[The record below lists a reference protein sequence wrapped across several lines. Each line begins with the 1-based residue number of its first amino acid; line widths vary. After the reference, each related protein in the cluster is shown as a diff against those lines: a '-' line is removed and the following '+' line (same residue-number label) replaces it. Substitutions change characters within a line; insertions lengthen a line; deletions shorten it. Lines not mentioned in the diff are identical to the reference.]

1 MNSNENFDIPR
12 LRRTR
17 PIKRKRPSILD
28 MDCKLNQSFYLMVLY
43 DLLDFC
49 CTLIFNGPC

>member
-28 MDCKLNQSFYLMVLY
+28 MDCKLKINHF
-43 DLLDFC
+43 
-49 CTLIFNGPC
+49 I